1 MTLEEQYSEVLREL
15 LSSGMPP
22 DEADRQASAAVTPA
36 GQPNRYANEQLAS
49 VGGFI
54 GDPTKPGSN
63 RFSTAVQ
70 PSGTSSYSPA
80 PVMPP
85 WMVEQAGQA
94 NELAGYNP
102 QSVSDL
108 QDAYGGL
115 VQDPTSKDEEIQQ
128 AGVAKLRGLV
138 DPNRLEDERK
148 MAVGSIRGA
157 AGNVPEK
164 DVDAI
169 DSAYKSGIPRFLDIV
184 KAGGD
189 PAEADATIFNPI
201 RSSAKGLVMEKRYR
215 ESSGTSEKERSFVFE
230 PAEFGIG
237 SDKTIRLTPS
247 GFVNQ
252 MPYLPEAARTNAMNM
267 AYLREAGYETGQ
279 PQIQGA
285 GGANGQTAQQFG
297 SEAEAR
303 AAGAQTG
310 DVVYLI
316 GVGKV
321 RLR

>member
-1 MTLEEQYSEVLREL
+1 MTLEEQYSEVLQEL

-94 NELAGYNP
+94 NNLPGLNP
-102 QSVSDL
+102 RSAQDF
-108 QDAYGGL
+108 QDAYDVDL
-115 VQDPTSKDEEIQQ
+115 NK
-128 AGVAKLRGLV
+128 LV
-138 DPNRLEDERK
+138 DEGKL
-148 MAVGSIRGA
+148 AVAAVAGA
-157 AGNVPEK
+157 AGEVPPKAVAEIE
-164 DVDAI
+164 DGYNNAFD
-169 DSAYKSGIPRFLDIV
+169 RFTTIV

-189 PAEADATIFNPI
+189 PMETEAAVYGPL
-201 RSSAKGLVMEKRYR
+201 RSTAKAMVTQNRYR
-215 ESSGTSEKERSFVFE
+215 SPSGTSEKERSFVFE
-230 PAEFGIG
+230 PAPFGYG
-237 SDKTIRLTPS
+237 SDKFITMAPS
-247 GFVNQ
+247 EFVNQ
-252 MPYLPEAARTNAMNM
+252 MPYLPEGAQTNSVNM
-267 AYLREAGYETGQ
+267 AYLRAAGYGTGQ
-279 PQIQGA
+279 PQIPGA
-285 GGANGQTAQQFG
+285 GGANGQAPQQFG

-303 AAGAQTG
+303 SAGAQTG